1 MTKYIAIQ
9 FYGQMRGF
17 RFEKTRNLFYER
29 IIKQLHQQGF
39 IVHIFLHTY
48 DAMGEEVA
56 DISKTNLIDNKN
68 DVMELI
74 NNININNFDIKSVK
88 IDSDRDQQ
96 NWLQNEYKL
105 EEKYNFYD
113 HWTIN
118 HRYGWFK
125 FTYSIK
131 KVNKLRINYQNKNNI
146 NYEWIILTSP
156 QMEPQNNIDNLNLL
170 NNKFMY
176 SPDYAFFG
184 GYYTSF
190 LMGNS
195 EHINYISEI
204 WDYMIE
210 KKFNNDI
217 NKNYIYF
224 KKCLINSEPIFKQY
238 IDFKYDMKP
247 ELKIRFNRIRYNG
260 DRVNH

>member
-1 MTKYIAIQ
+1 MKNELNDDNFLIFAIKHYQNPSCTGMAELEDDLKRFKYLKRL
-9 FYGQMRGF
+9 FNRY
-17 RFEKTRNLFYER
+17 EKTGEPNERLIINHLVLLYNVFGKWTTEMLF
-29 IIKQLHQQGF
+29 
-39 IVHIFLHTY
+39 
-48 DAMGEEVA
+48 
-56 DISKTNLIDNKN
+56 
-68 DVMELI
+68 
-74 NNININNFDIKSVK
+74 
-88 IDSDRDQQ
+88 
-96 NWLQNEYKL
+96 YKL